1 MIVVQLATECYHLA
15 STRHQTI
22 LKFHLFRS
30 KFCELELA
38 LDSPGLLPMSSV
50 VIFSLAGQLCSGHSL
65 TASGGNLQGVRGGK
79 SPGPCVSHHLN
90 KLNCACSDG
99 NDRVSSENVW
109 GLLHLQSR
117 LAQSCI
123 CYILFTKSS
132 QEAASMQEEVSGA
145 RDCLMEVATVS
156 QCNWVRTQEEEWL
169 RLLNLP
175 HLKLVSAKEHD
186 MPTKNP
192 FKNSP

>member
-1 MIVVQLATECYHLA
+1 MSWSCHWIHLGSYLCHLWSSSVQLGSC
-15 STRHQTI
+15 
-22 LKFHLFRS
+22 
-30 KFCELELA
+30 A
-38 LDSPGLLPMSSV
+38 LDIPWLPVEATCRVLGVGRILDHMSL
-50 VIFSLAGQLCSGHSL
+50 VISISWTVLVQMIM
-65 TASGGNLQGVRGGK
+65 T
-79 SPGPCVSHHLN
+79 
-90 KLNCACSDG
+90 
-99 NDRVSSENVW
+99 VSSENVW

-145 RDCLMEVATVS
+145 HDCLMGVATVS
-156 QCNWVRTQEEEWL
+156 QCNWVRTQEEEWP
-169 RLLNLP
+169 RLFNLP

-192 FKNSP
+192 FKNPP